1 MFGQAA
7 DDDFLNDLRGS
18 GRVRTG
24 GGGWA
29 MILLILAGIGAFLA
43 WAALFEIEE
52 VTRATSRVVPSQQ
65 VQVVQSLEG
74 GIVRRIDIREGD
86 VVEAGQVLMQ
96 IDDTALSSQRGE
108 LLEQEA
114 ALLAEEARLRAEV
127 SLDREPVFPDTLR
140 ERAPEAILAELDVLT
155 SRFDQLDTEISVLEA
170 QRDQRRAALAELL
183 AERTKLETV
192 IAPLREELELTE
204 NLVTSGAVPRIELL
218 RLRSRLAEL
227 EGDLAVGFAQETNL
241 AAAIT
246 EAENQ
251 IDVARASYVTAAR
264 TRLARLGVELA
275 VVREALRAAED
286 RVTRTELRAP
296 MRGTVN
302 ALNVTTAGQVV
313 QPGAPL
319 AEIVPVDDAI
329 EIEVNVPPKDV
340 AFIRPG
346 DAASVKISAYDYL
359 VYGALEGEV
368 ARIGADTIRDG
379 EGREFFQLAIVTD
392 RTDLGRGGESLPVTP
407 GMTATVDIQTGRRTV
422 LSYLIQP
429 VLRVQSEALR
439 ER

>member
-1 MFGQAA
+1 MFGAA
-7 DDDFLNDLRGS
+7 TDDDFLNDLRRS

-52 VTRATSRVVPSQQ
+52 VTRATGRVVPSQQ

-74 GIVRRIDIREGD
+74 GIVRRIEVRQGD

-108 LLEQEA
+108 LLKQEA
-114 ALLAEEARLRAEV
+114 ALLSEEVRLRAEV
-127 SLDREPVFPDTLR
+127 AFDRVPDFPEELR
-140 ERAPEAILAELDVLT
+140 ARAPDAILAELDVLT
-155 SRFDQLDTEISVLEA
+155 SRFDQLDGELSVLGSQLN
-170 QRDQRRAALAELL
+170 QRQAALAELL

-204 NLVTSGAVPRIELL
+204 ALVASGAVPRIELL
-218 RLRSRLAEL
+218 RLRSRLADL
-227 EGDLAVGFAQETNL
+227 EGDLAVGRAQEPNF
-241 AAAIT
+241 AAAIS
-246 EAENQ
+246 EAETQ
-251 IDVARASYVTAAR
+251 IEVARASYVTAAR
-264 TRLARLGVELA
+264 TRLARLGMELA
-275 VVREALRAAED
+275 VVRESLRAAED

-296 MRGTVN
+296 VRGTVN

-313 QPGAPL
+313 QPGAAL
-319 AEIVPVDDAI
+319 AEIVPVGDAL

-346 DAASVKISAYDYL
+346 DAASVKITAYDYL
-359 VYGALEGEV
+359 VYGALEGKV

-379 EGREFFQLAIVTD
+379 DGNEFFQLTIVTD
-392 RTDLGRGGESLPVTP
+392 RTDLGHEGQSLPVTP
-407 GMTATVDIQTGRRTV
+407 GMIATVDIQTGRRTV

-429 VLRVQSEALR
+429 ILRVQSEALR
-439 ER
+439 EG